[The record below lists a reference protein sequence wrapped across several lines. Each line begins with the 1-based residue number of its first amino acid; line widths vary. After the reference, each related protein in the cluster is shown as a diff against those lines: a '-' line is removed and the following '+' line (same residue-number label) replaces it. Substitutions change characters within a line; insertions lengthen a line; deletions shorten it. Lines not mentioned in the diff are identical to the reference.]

1 MESRTLITSLQTI
14 PPATISKLS
23 RLKTYMGVCSCS
35 KFTIACEMGDSRK
48 VFAFLLKPSYCRIP
62 ESDSCHDLS
71 RRVSSS
77 AHRLMM
83 ISEQPME
90 PLGQG
95 KAPYYTNNAIYTR
108 SRSGT
113 CYQAFEV
120 TVLQRR
126 MNSHHVASV
135 ISHVVYV
142 ADKSGHLSQSKRIYM
157 IHAVTS

>member
-1 MESRTLITSLQTI
+1 
-14 PPATISKLS
+14 
-23 RLKTYMGVCSCS
+23 
-35 KFTIACEMGDSRK
+35 
-48 VFAFLLKPSYCRIP
+48 
-62 ESDSCHDLS
+62 
-71 RRVSSS
+71 
-77 AHRLMM
+77 MM